1 MSASTA
7 PVAVTKMKEPSQEH
21 RVKILLV
28 DDQPENLVAL
38 EAVLESL
45 GQELITAN
53 SGMEALRQM
62 LEHDF
67 AAVLLDV
74 KMPDMDGFETAA
86 LIRQREKSRDT
97 PILFLTAFRNEE
109 HLYRGYHMGAV
120 DYLQKP
126 IVPDILR
133 SKVCVFVDL
142 KRKADLL
149 NQKNELLEQLIA
161 ERLKIEEDIRKLNSE
176 LERRVAERTQEL
188 SRTNDELRQFAYIAS
203 HDLQEPLRT
212 VGSYAQLL
220 AKRYRGKLDDDAE
233 DFIHYIVDGVTRMH
247 VLLNDMLAYSRVT
260 DSNARP
266 MGDAHCGKILDNA
279 LANLEAT
286 IKENGAEITCDELPV
301 ITGDEVQLTQ
311 VFQNLIGN
319 GIKYRR
325 TEAPKIHITAEKRDS
340 EWLFAVKDNGIG
352 IDSKYKDRIF
362 GIFKRLHGK
371 ELPGTGMGLAICKK
385 IVERHGGR
393 IWVDSTLG
401 EGSVFQFT
409 IPESELSVSPG

>member
-1 MSASTA
+1 MTVSTA
-7 PVAVTKMKEPSQEH
+7 AAAAATNMKEPSQEH

-28 DDQPENLVAL
+28 DDQPENLIAL
-38 EAVLESL
+38 EAVLEGL
-45 GQELITAN
+45 GQELIKAS
-53 SGMEALRQM
+53 SGMEALRYM
-62 LEHDF
+62 LDHDF

-97 PILFLTAFRNEE
+97 PILFLTAFRNDE
-109 HLYRGYHMGAV
+109 HVYQGYNMGAV

-126 IVPDILR
+126 IVPEILR
-133 SKVCVFVDL
+133 SKVCVFVEL

-149 NQKNELLEQLIA
+149 RQKNEQLEELIS
-161 ERLKIEEDIRKLNSE
+161 ERMRIEEEIRKLNSE
-176 LERRVAERTQEL
+176 LERRVAERTHEL

-220 AKRYRGKLDDDAE
+220 AKRYRGKLDKDAE

-260 DSNARP
+260 DANARP
-266 MGDAHCGKILDNA
+266 MSQADTNKILGNA

-286 IKENGAEITCDELPV
+286 IKENQAQVTHGEMPV
-301 ITGDEVQLTQ
+301 VVGDEVQLTQ

-319 GIKYRR
+319 GIKYRQ
-325 TEAPKIHITAEKRDS
+325 AAPPKIHIVAEQRDA
-340 EWLFAVKDNGIG
+340 EWFFSVRDNGIG
-352 IDSKYKDRIF
+352 IEPKYRDRIF

-393 IWVDSTLG
+393 IWVDSKPG

-409 IPESELSVSPG
+409 IPHPAP

>member
-1 MSASTA
+1 MTSTA
-7 PVAVTKMKEPSQEH
+7 VTAVSANMKEPSQEH

-38 EAVLESL
+38 EAVLEGL

-86 LIRQREKSRDT
+86 LIRQRERSRDT
-97 PILFLTAFRNEE
+97 PILFLTAFRNDE
-109 HLYRGYHMGAV
+109 HLYKGYNMGAV

-149 NQKNELLEQLIA
+149 KQKNELLEQLIA

-220 AKRYRGKLDDDAE
+220 AKRYRGKLDNDAD

-266 MGDAHCGKILDNA
+266 MGDAHFGRIVENA

-286 IKENGAEITCDELPV
+286 IKENDAEITYGELPV
-301 ITGDEVQLTQ
+301 IVGDEVQLTQ
-311 VFQNLIGN
+311 VMQNLVAN

-325 TEAPKIHITAEKRDS
+325 EVPPKISISVDKQNG
-340 EWLFAVKDNGIG
+340 EWVFSVGDNGIG

-385 IVERHGGR
+385 IIERHGGR

-401 EGSVFQFT
+401 EGSVFQFS
-409 IPESELSVSPG
+409 IPDTNLSVSPG